1 MTQQPGGADAAD
13 GEGSLD
19 GLVVVELAE
28 GVAGAYAGR
37 LLADLGA
44 HVVLVEPP
52 GGSQL
57 RRLGPFP
64 GEEPYPDPATLD
76 ADLLERGG
84 LHLALDAGKESVAL
98 DLDASAG
105 RERLA
110 ELVRGADALIGS
122 VPPDDLPG
130 RGVDLDAFEEA
141 HPALVYAAATA
152 FGWDGPHA
160 RRQPSEIAT
169 YAAGGS
175 MYFCGDPER
184 EPLMVHSYQAEL
196 HAGMQLSLGTL
207 AALREAAASGR
218 GQRVEVSAQE
228 AMISDQVWLG
238 SSWQWGGQV
247 WRRRGTGLIPCADG
261 AVIWGRASPE
271 VFLLMG
277 RPELMDDPR
286 AASQDGWL
294 AWLPEVREMLIEWAA
309 DQPMQELY
317 HLGQTLGLKMTPVN
331 TVADLDAS
339 AQLRERGW
347 WRELDHP
354 RVGTME
360 LPGAPWRLSAAT
372 SGPLRAAPLLDEHAD
387 LVLPPR
393 APAPTPAPSDASTL
407 PLAGLRVVE
416 VTNAWAGP
424 LCGRHLADLGAE
436 VVVVERAMVQSTR
449 SQHFPGGDQSWP
461 GFYNRGSSYN
471 MLNRNKR
478 AIVMDLKAPAG
489 RDAFLRLA
497 EHADIVVENSSP
509 RVMPSLG
516 LGYEQLAER
525 NPRIVLCS
533 ISGFGATGPESHYT
547 ALGSNIEGSCGLVA
561 QTGYGPG
568 ERYATGSFHA
578 DPIGGTLGAV
588 ATLAALQQRERTGR
602 GQHIDISLLECGASF
617 LVESIVDYRLSGRV
631 ASPRGNRS
639 PRIAPQGAYRTAG
652 EDCWLALGVEDDAQW
667 RALCA
672 AIGRPE
678 LAERWPDLASR
689 RRAHDAIDEAI
700 TAWSEQLDHQ
710 QAAALLQGAGVSAA
724 PVLANWEVVS
734 DPHLYERGYWVE
746 LVHPETGVERWE
758 GLPWRLSRLPAR
770 EHQPAPRLGEHSD
783 EVLAEAGLGEPEIAA
798 LRAAGVVSDEPGDL
812 ALFVPSLSG
821 PTAPR

>member
-1 MTQQPGGADAAD
+1 MAQQPEGAASDTGA
-13 GEGSLD
+13 LD
-19 GLVVVELAE
+19 GLVVLELAE

-44 HVVLVEPP
+44 RVVLVEPP
-52 GGSQL
+52 GGGRL

-64 GEEPYPDPATLD
+64 GEDPHPDPAALD
-76 ADLLERGG
+76 AERLERGG

-98 DLDASAG
+98 DLDAPAG

-110 ELVRGADALIGS
+110 QLVRGADALIGS
-122 VPPDDLPG
+122 APPAELAG
-130 RGVDLDAFEEA
+130 RGVDLDALEA
-141 HPALVYAAATA
+141 AQPALVYAAATA

-160 RRQPSEIAT
+160 RRHVSEIT
-169 YAAGGS
+169 SYAAGGS

-184 EPLMVHSYQAEL
+184 APLMVHSYQAEL
-196 HAGMQLSLGTL
+196 HAGMQLALGAL

-218 GQRVEVSAQE
+218 GRRVEVSAQE
-228 AMISDQVWLG
+228 AMVSDQVWLG

-271 VFLLMG
+271 VFLMIG

-347 WRELDHP
+347 WRELEHP
-354 RVGTME
+354 RVGATE
-360 LPGAPWRLSAAT
+360 LPGAPWRLSGAP
-372 SGPLRAAPLLDEHAD
+372 SGPWRAAPLLDEQAG
-387 LVLPPR
+387 LALPPR
-393 APAPTPAPSDASTL
+393 ALAPDAPAADAPAL
-407 PLAGLRVVE
+407 PLAGVRVVE

-436 VVVVERAMVQSTR
+436 VVVVERAIVQSTR
-449 SQHFPGGDQSWP
+449 SQHFPGGDQRWP

-478 AIVMDLKAPAG
+478 AIVLDLKAPPG
-489 RDAFLRLA
+489 REALLRLV
-497 EHADIVVENSSP
+497 EQADVVIENSSP
-509 RVMPSLG
+509 RVLPSLG
-516 LGYEQLAER
+516 IGYEQLAQR

-588 ATLAALQQRERTGR
+588 ATLAALAQRERSGR
-602 GQHIDISLLECGASF
+602 GQHVDISLLECAASF
-617 LVESIVDYRLSGRV
+617 LVESIADYRLSGRI
-631 ASPRGNRS
+631 AEPRGNRS
-639 PRIAPQGAYRTAG
+639 PRIAPQGAYRSAG
-652 EDCWLALGVEDDAQW
+652 DDCWLAIGVEDDAQW
-667 RALCA
+667 RALCG
-672 AIGRPE
+672 AIDRPE
-678 LAERWPDLASR
+678 LAERWPDLAAR
-689 RRAHDAIDEAI
+689 RAAHDAIDEAI
-700 TAWSEQLDHQ
+700 TAWSEPLDHQ
-710 QAAALLQGAGVSAA
+710 RAAELLQQAGVPAS
-724 PVLANWEVVS
+724 PVLANWEVIS

-758 GLPWRLSRLPAR
+758 GLPWRLSRMPAR
-770 EHQPAPRLGEHSD
+770 EHRPAPLLGEHSD
-783 EVLAEAGLGEPEIAA
+783 EVLAEAGLSAEEIAA
-798 LRAAGVVSDEPGDL
+798 LRASGVVADEPGDL

-821 PTAPR
+821 PTAPG